1 MAEVCGE
8 QSFGNEVKDWVQS
21 LQASIETA
29 GLKTIE
35 DMESLQM
42 ERSRM
47 RFIRNNSLHVLIN
60 NHFGFIEIEVK
71 ISERSI
77 NFSFKMNLYSDTYL
91 RSNLF

>member
-1 MAEVCGE
+1 MAEAEVCGE

-29 GLKTIE
+29 GLKIIE

-77 NFSFKMNLYSDTYL
+77 NFAFLI
-91 RSNLF
+91 

>member
-29 GLKTIE
+29 GLKIIE

-71 ISERSI
+71 TSEIST
-77 NFSFKMNLYSDTYL
+77 NFALPC
-91 RSNLF
+91 

>member
-1 MAEVCGE
+1 MAEVSGE

-29 GLKTIE
+29 GLKIIE

-71 ISERSI
+71 ISERSL
-77 NFSFKMNLYSDTYL
+77 NFAFLI
-91 RSNLF
+91 

>member
-29 GLKTIE
+29 GLKIIE

-47 RFIRNNSLHVLIN
+47 RFIRNKSLHVLIN

-77 NFSFKMNLYSDTYL
+77 NFAFLNELL
-91 RSNLF
+91 Q